1 MSAMQK
7 PNGLAACV
15 LLVCATGAHA
25 RVTRVVVEKRESPGF
40 GGQAFGKAGPYE
52 ILSGR
57 FYGEL
62 DPKDPHNS
70 IINDIQF
77 APRNARGMVEY
88 SATFSLAK
96 PIDLSK
102 SNGVLYYNVPNR
114 GRGAPVG
121 SDDGRINLL
130 SGWQGDLA
138 PRPDAQTIE
147 VPVARK
153 SDGSSLTGPVLERL
167 IDLKAGANTV
177 DLGVTA

>member
-1 MSAMQK
+1 MINRIAI
-7 PNGLAACV
+7 AAIAVLIFAECV
-15 LLVCATGAHA
+15 DA
-25 RVTRVVVEKRESPGF
+25 RVSRIVIEQRESPAF
-40 GGQAFGKAGPYE
+40 RGQSFGKAGQYE

-96 PIDLSK
+96 PIDLAK

-114 GRGAPVG
+114 GRGAPVS

-130 SGWQGDLA
+130 SGWQGD
-138 PRPDAQTIE
+138 
-147 VPVARK
+147 
-153 SDGSSLTGPVLERL
+153 
-167 IDLKAGANTV
+167 
-177 DLGVTA
+177 